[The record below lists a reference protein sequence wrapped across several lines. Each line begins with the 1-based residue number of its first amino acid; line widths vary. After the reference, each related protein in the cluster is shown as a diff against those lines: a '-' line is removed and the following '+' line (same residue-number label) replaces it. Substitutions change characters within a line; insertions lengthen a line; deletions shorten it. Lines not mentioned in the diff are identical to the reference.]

1 MKHMNEAHA
10 LDGKMRRIR
19 EVAHEEDLFRALPRL
34 VSRPWNAWM
43 FILLFG
49 AGLFVPAPSGAQIV
63 SATLKGTVTD
73 TSGANIP
80 GAKITLSEPSTG
92 RVVRQGTSSSTGVY
106 EFDELQ
112 PSTYLLH
119 CDAQGFKSFEAQD
132 IVLDPGQIRR
142 VDPVLAIGETS
153 TTVTV
158 SAGAAVINTESATM
172 SETFDQAQQEKA
184 PLVSTF
190 PDAYILLT
198 LSPGVQGGNG
208 DYPVINGQQ
217 QTQQAQSFDGIPDDI
232 YGEQSN
238 NSNFFEQTSATTF
251 NAPAESAVP
260 AAIEL
265 VTHRGTNTIHGVAS
279 YQIYDS
285 VLNASEY
292 FPPPKTPYI
301 LHEWNLAAGGPIWKN
316 RAFAYA
322 QWFAQSIP
330 LGTPYLISVPTPAY
344 RAGVFAQTITDPL
357 TGLPFPNNTI
367 PASRMSPV
375 ALAIQSQ
382 FYPVPTGS
390 YAALGP
396 VNNYPFVFP
405 YNSDLYK
412 GNWPLGRIDYNVSQ
426 KNSMFVRWLLRDTP
440 YVLNDGVPTAIWTRV
455 RREQQW
461 AAGDTHIFSSHL
473 DNNFRFG
480 LGLDYMA
487 DGGTQRGVTPPNG
500 ATALASIG
508 LLGSNPSNST
518 GQGLPSI
525 SISGLQQITDV
536 PGGVKFN
543 DTNVT
548 AVDSADWQTG
558 RHVLKFGFIF
568 QRYGSTYGFV
578 NDYGTF
584 NFDGSVTG
592 NAYADFL
599 LGIPQSS
606 ARTNPLP
613 VRHQYVSNWGIY
625 GQDNFQISTK
635 LTINYGLRYDYY
647 GTPYAPDNRMYN
659 WDPATGD
666 VIVNSAGIDDV
677 SPLYP
682 SSITV
687 VPGAVRAIGDK
698 TNFAPRLGAAYRV
711 SNNSVLRGG
720 YGIYT
725 ARLDAGYILSP
736 GNAVSSVG
744 PNGAGTFNPFQLI
757 NPQLGSTGPFS
768 ITQTYLNVITPG
780 VQPLLQFPDPY
791 PSSTSLAS
799 VPSQTVYGY
808 PRQSSLGTIQQFNGT
823 YEREIDKI
831 GLRASYLGSRSS
843 GMNYVVNIDL
853 PHPSTTPFTQA
864 NLPYPQFYQA
874 YYTYYN
880 GSAKYDSLQFEARRR
895 AGGFTFDASYSL
907 QRSIANYLNTQN
919 PYNVLGNWAN
929 DGVTMRQYAVI
940 SGSWNL
946 PFGKDQRYLSNA
958 TGIVKDAATGWV
970 LTSINYLGSGEW
982 YSPSFTGPDPSN
994 TGTYGGLPDKVGNPY
1009 SFPGGKQTLEA
1020 FNDAAFAVPQTG
1032 TFGNAQVN
1040 SLESQHLYLMHVGI
1054 LKSTPITERIRF
1066 DFQCQI
1072 SNLLNHPE
1080 FTIPSGIISVPGGN
1094 QYTSQLGTFNSL
1106 ERGQPRQIS
1115 FRGAFRF

>member
-1 MKHMNEAHA
+1 MKP
-10 LDGKMRRIR
+10 IR
-19 EVAHEEDLFRALPRL
+19 EVAGDEELLTVLRRL
-34 VSRPWNAWM
+34 VSRRCRTWIL
-43 FILLFG
+43 ILLFG
-49 AGLFVPAPSGAQIV
+49 AGLWSPAPSNAQAI
-63 SATLKGTVTD
+63 SATLRGTVTD
-73 TSGANIP
+73 GSGANIP

-92 RVVRQGTSSSTGVY
+92 RVVRQATSSSSGEF

-112 PSTYLLH
+112 PSTYLLS
-119 CDAQGFKSFEAQD
+119 CDATGFKSFQAQD

-142 VDPVLAIGETS
+142 VDPILAIGETS

-158 SAGAAVINTESATM
+158 SAGAAVINTESSTM
-172 SETFDQAQQEKA
+172 SETFSQSQQEKA
-184 PLVSTF
+184 PLVTTF

-217 QTQQAQSFDGIPDDI
+217 QTQQNQSFDGIPNDL
-232 YGEQSN
+232 YGQQSN

-260 AAIEL
+260 ADIEL
-265 VTHRGTNTIHGVAS
+265 VTHRGSNAIHGIAS

-316 RAFAYA
+316 RAFFYA

-330 LGTPYLISVPTPAY
+330 LGTPYLISVPTPSY
-344 RAGVFAQTITDPL
+344 RAGVFSQTIIDPL

-375 ALAIQSQ
+375 ALNIQNQ
-382 FYPVPTGS
+382 YYPAPTGS
-390 YAALGP
+390 YANLPP

-412 GNWPLGRIDYNVSQ
+412 GNWPLGRIDYNISQ

-440 YVLNDGVPTAIWTRV
+440 YVLNDGVPSAIWTRV

-487 DGGTQRGVTPPNG
+487 DGGAQRGVTPPNG
-500 ATALASIG
+500 ATALANIG

-525 SISGLQQITDV
+525 SISGLQEIEDV

-543 DTNVT
+543 DTDVT
-548 AVDSADWQTG
+548 VVDNADWQTG
-558 RHVLKFGFIF
+558 RHVWKFGFIY
-568 QRYGSTYGFV
+568 QDYRATYGFV
-578 NDYGTF
+578 NDYGTL

-613 VRHQYVSNWGIY
+613 TRHLYVSNWGIY
-625 GQDNFQISTK
+625 AQDNFQLSPK
-635 LTINYGLRYDYY
+635 LTLNYGLRYDYY
-647 GTPYAPDNRMYN
+647 GTPDAPDNRMYN
-659 WDPATGD
+659 WDPASGD
-666 VIVNSAGIDDV
+666 VIVSQAGMADI

-687 VPGAVRAIGDK
+687 TPGAVRAISDK
-698 TNFAPRLGAAYRV
+698 TNFAPRIGAAYRL
-711 SNNSVLRGG
+711 SKNSVIRGG

-725 ARLDAGYILSP
+725 ARLDAGYILAP
-736 GNAVSSVG
+736 GNAISSVG
-744 PNGAGTFNPFQLI
+744 PNGYGTYNPFQLI

-768 ITQTYLNVITPG
+768 ITQTYLNVVNPG
-780 VQPLLQFPDPY
+780 AQPLLQFPNPY
-791 PSSTSLAS
+791 PASTSLAA
-799 VPSQTVYGY
+799 VPTQTVYGY
-808 PRQSSLGTIQQFNGT
+808 PRQSNLGLIQQFNGT
-823 YEREIDKI
+823 YEREINKI

-843 GMNYVVNIDL
+843 GLNYVLNIDL

-874 YYTYYN
+874 YYTHYD
-880 GSAKYDSLQFEARRR
+880 GGAKYDAVQFEARRR
-895 AGGFTFDASYSL
+895 AGGLTFDASYSL

-919 PYNVLGNWAN
+919 PYSVLNNWAN

-940 SGSWNL
+940 SGSYNL

-958 TGIVKDAATGWV
+958 TGVVKNAATGWV
-970 LTSINYLGSGEW
+970 ITSINYLGSGEW
-982 YSPSFTGPDPSN
+982 YSPSFTGSDPSN
-994 TGTYGGLPDKVGNPY
+994 TGTFGGLPDKVGNPH
-1009 SFPGGKQTLEA
+1009 SFAGGKQTLEA
-1020 FNDAAFAVPQTG
+1020 FNDAAYAVPQTG

-1040 SLESQHLYLMHVGI
+1040 SLESQHLYLMHLGI
-1054 LKSTPITERIRF
+1054 LKATPITERINF

-1072 SNLLNHPE
+1072 ANLLNHPE
-1080 FTIPSGIISVPGGN
+1080 FAIPSGIISVPGGN

>member
-1 MKHMNEAHA
+1 MKHV
-10 LDGKMRRIR
+10 R
-19 EVAHEEDLFRALPRL
+19 EVAGDEELLTALRRL
-34 VSRPWNAWM
+34 VSRRCGTWM

-49 AGLFVPAPSGAQIV
+49 AGLLAPAPSDAQAI
-63 SATLKGTVTD
+63 SATLRGTVTD
-73 TSGANIP
+73 GSGANVP

-92 RVVRQGTSSSTGVY
+92 RVVRQATSSANGEF

-112 PSTYLLH
+112 PSTYLLS
-119 CDAQGFKSFEAQD
+119 CDATGFKSFQAQD

-142 VDPVLAIGETS
+142 VDPILAVGETS

-172 SETFDQAQQEKA
+172 SETFSQSQQEKA

-217 QTQQAQSFDGIPDDI
+217 QTQQNQSFDGIPNDL

-260 AAIEL
+260 ADIEL
-265 VTHRGTNTIHGVAS
+265 VTHRGSNSIHGIAS

-316 RAFAYA
+316 RAFFYA

-330 LGTPYLISVPTPAY
+330 LGTPYLINVPTPSY
-344 RAGVFAQTITDPL
+344 RAGVFSQTITDPL

-375 ALAIQSQ
+375 ALNIQNQ
-382 FYPVPTGS
+382 FYPAPTGS
-390 YAALGP
+390 FATLPP

-440 YVLNDGVPTAIWTRV
+440 YVLNDGVPSAIWTRV

-487 DGGTQRGVTPPNG
+487 DGGPQRGVTPPNG
-500 ATALASIG
+500 ATALANIG

-525 SISGLQQITDV
+525 SISGLQEIMDV

-543 DTNVT
+543 DTDTTV
-548 AVDSADWQTG
+548 VDNADWQTG
-558 RHVLKFGFIF
+558 RHVWKFGFIY
-568 QRYGSTYGFV
+568 QHYKATYGFV
-578 NDYGTF
+578 NDYGTL

-613 VRHQYVSNWGIY
+613 TRHLYVSNWGLY
-625 GQDNFQISTK
+625 AQDNFQLSPK
-635 LTINYGLRYDYY
+635 LTLNYGLRYDYY
-647 GTPYAPDNRMYN
+647 GTPNAPDNRMYN
-659 WDPATGD
+659 WDPASGD
-666 VIVNSAGIDDV
+666 VIVSQAGLADI

-682 SSITV
+682 SVITV
-687 VPGAVRAIGDK
+687 VPGAVRAISDK
-698 TNFAPRLGAAYRV
+698 TNFAPRIGAAYRL
-711 SNNSVLRGG
+711 SKNSVIRGG

-725 ARLDAGYILSP
+725 ARLDAGYILAP
-736 GNAVSSVG
+736 GNAITSVG
-744 PNGAGTFNPFQLI
+744 PNGYGTYNPFQLI

-768 ITQTYLNVITPG
+768 ITQTYLNVVNPG
-780 VQPLLQFPDPY
+780 TQPLLQFPNPY
-791 PSSTSLAS
+791 PASTSLAA
-799 VPSQTVYGY
+799 VPTQTVYGY
-808 PRQSSLGTIQQFNGT
+808 PRQSNLGLIQQFNGT
-823 YEREIDKI
+823 YEREINKI

-843 GMNYVVNIDL
+843 GLNYVLNIDL
-853 PHPSTTPFTQA
+853 PQPSTTPFTQA

-874 YYTYYN
+874 YYTHYD
-880 GSAKYDSLQFEARRR
+880 GSAKYDAVQFEARRR
-895 AGGFTFDASYSL
+895 AGGLTFDASYSL

-919 PYNVLGNWAN
+919 PYSVLNNWAN

-940 SGSWNL
+940 SGSYNL

-958 TGIVKDAATGWV
+958 TGVVRTAATGWV
-970 LTSINYLGSGEW
+970 ITSINYLGSGEW
-982 YSPSFTGPDPSN
+982 YSPSFTGSDPSN
-994 TGTYGGLPDKVGNPY
+994 TGTFGGLPDKVGNPH
-1009 SFPGGKQTLEA
+1009 SFPGGKQPLEA
-1020 FNDAAFAVPQTG
+1020 FNDAAYAVPQTG

-1054 LKSTPITERIRF
+1054 LKATPITERITF
-1066 DFQCQI
+1066 DFQCHI
-1072 SNLLNHPE
+1072 ANLLNHPE
-1080 FTIPSGIISVPGGN
+1080 FAIPSGIISVPGGN

>member
-1 MKHMNEAHA
+1 MKY
-10 LDGKMRRIR
+10 IR
-19 EVAHEEDLFRALPRL
+19 EVAGDEELLTGLRRL
-34 VSRPWNAWM
+34 VSRLCLTWM
-43 FILLFG
+43 FILVFG
-49 AGLFVPAPSGAQIV
+49 AGLLAPAPSDAQAI
-63 SATLKGTVTD
+63 SATLRGTVTD
-73 TSGANIP
+73 GSGANVP

-92 RVVRQGTSSSTGVY
+92 RVVRQATSSSNGEF

-112 PSTYLLH
+112 PGTYVLS
-119 CDAQGFKSFEAQD
+119 CDATGFKSFQAQD

-142 VDPVLAIGETS
+142 VDPILGIGETS

-158 SAGAAVINTESATM
+158 SAGAAVINTESSTM
-172 SETFDQAQQEKA
+172 SETFSQSQQEKA

-217 QTQQAQSFDGIPDDI
+217 QTQQNQSFDGIPNDL
-232 YGEQSN
+232 YGQQSN

-260 AAIEL
+260 ADIEL
-265 VTHRGTNTIHGVAS
+265 VTHRGSNAIHGIAS

-316 RAFAYA
+316 RAFFYA

-330 LGTPYLISVPTPAY
+330 LGTPYLISVPTPSY
-344 RAGVFAQTITDPL
+344 RAGVFSQTITDPL

-375 ALAIQSQ
+375 ALNIQNQ
-382 FYPVPTGS
+382 FYPAPTGS
-390 YAALGP
+390 FANLPP

-412 GNWPLGRIDYNVSQ
+412 GNWPLGRIDYTVSQ

-440 YVLNDGVPTAIWTRV
+440 YVLNDGVPSAIWTRV

-487 DGGTQRGVTPPNG
+487 DGGPQRGVTPPNG
-500 ATALASIG
+500 ATALANIG

-525 SISGLQQITDV
+525 SISGLQEIMDV

-543 DTNVT
+543 DTDTTV
-548 AVDSADWQTG
+548 VDNADWQTG
-558 RHVLKFGFIF
+558 RHVWKFGFIY
-568 QRYGSTYGFV
+568 QHYKATYGFV
-578 NDYGTF
+578 NDYGTL

-613 VRHQYVSNWGIY
+613 TRHLYVSNWGIY
-625 GQDNFQISTK
+625 AQDNFQLSPK
-635 LTINYGLRYDYY
+635 LTLNYGLRYDYY
-647 GTPYAPDNRMYN
+647 GTPNAPDNRMYN

-666 VIVNSAGIDDV
+666 VTVSQAGLADI

-687 VPGAVRAIGDK
+687 VPGAVRAISDK
-698 TNFAPRLGAAYRV
+698 TNFAPRIGAAYRL
-711 SNNSVLRGG
+711 SKNSVIRGG

-725 ARLDAGYILSP
+725 ARLDAGYILAP
-736 GNAVSSVG
+736 GNAITAVG
-744 PNGAGTFNPFQLI
+744 PNGYGTYNPFQLI
-757 NPQLGSTGPFS
+757 NPQLGQTGPFS
-768 ITQTYLNVITPG
+768 ITQTYLNVVTPG
-780 VQPLLQFPDPY
+780 AQPLLQFPNPY
-791 PSSTSLAS
+791 PASTSLAA
-799 VPSQTVYGY
+799 VPTQTVYGY
-808 PRQSSLGTIQQFNGT
+808 PRQSNLGLIQQFNGT
-823 YEREIDKI
+823 YEREINKI

-843 GMNYVVNIDL
+843 GLNYVLNIDL

-864 NLPYPQFYQA
+864 NLPYPQFYQG
-874 YYTYYN
+874 YYTHYD
-880 GSAKYDSLQFEARRR
+880 GSAKYDAVQFEARRR
-895 AGGFTFDASYSL
+895 AGGLTFDASYSL

-919 PYNVLGNWAN
+919 PYSVLSNWAN

-940 SGSWNL
+940 SGSYNL

-958 TGIVKDAATGWV
+958 TGVVKNAATGWV
-970 LTSINYLGSGEW
+970 VTSINYLGSGEW
-982 YSPSFTGPDPSN
+982 YSPSFTGSDPSN
-994 TGTYGGLPDKVGNPY
+994 TGTFGGLPDKVGNPH
-1009 SFPGGKQTLEA
+1009 SFAGGKQPLEA
-1020 FNDAAFAVPQTG
+1020 FNDAAYAVPQTG

-1040 SLESQHLYLMHVGI
+1040 SLQSQHLYLMHVGI
-1054 LKSTPITERIRF
+1054 LKATPITERITF

-1072 SNLLNHPE
+1072 ANLLNHPE
-1080 FTIPSGIISVPGGN
+1080 FAIPSGIISVPGGN

>member
-1 MKHMNEAHA
+1 
-10 LDGKMRRIR
+10 MRRIPD
-19 EVAHEEDLFRALPRL
+19 VADDEKLLKALRHL
-34 VSRPWNAWM
+34 VSRRCSSWL
-43 FILLFG
+43 FILLCG
-49 AGLFVPAPSGAQIV
+49 AGLWAPAPSEAQV
-63 SATLKGTVTD
+63 LSATLRGAVTD
-73 TSGANIP
+73 TSGATIP
-80 GAKITLSEPSTG
+80 GATITLSEPSTG
-92 RVVRQGTSSSTGVY
+92 RVVRTATSSSTGDY
-106 EFDELQ
+106 EFDALQ
-112 PSTYLLH
+112 PSTYVLR
-119 CDAQGFKSFEAQD
+119 CDAKDFKSFEAQD

-142 VDPVLAIGETS
+142 VDPVLTVGETS

-172 SETFDQAQQEKA
+172 TQTFSQAQQEKA

-217 QTQQAQSFDGIPDDI
+217 QTQQAQGFDGIPDDL

-238 NSNFFEQTSATTF
+238 NSNFFEQSSANTF

-260 AAIEL
+260 ADIEL
-265 VTHRGTNTIHGVAS
+265 VTHRGTNSFHGTAS

-301 LHEWNLAAGGPIWKN
+301 LHEWNLAAGGPLWKN
-316 RAFAYA
+316 RAFVYA

-344 RAGVFAQTITDPL
+344 RAGMFSQTITDPL

-367 PASRMSPV
+367 PANRISPV
-375 ALAIQSQ
+375 ALAIQNQ

-390 YAALGP
+390 YANLPP

-412 GNWPLGRIDYNVSQ
+412 GNWPLGRIDYNISQ

-440 YVLNDGVPTAIWTRV
+440 YVLNDGVPSAIWTRV

-461 AAGDTHIFSSHL
+461 AAGDTHIFSPHL

-487 DGGTQRGVTPPNG
+487 DGGKQRGVTPPNG
-500 ATALASIG
+500 ADALASVG
-508 LLGSNPSNST
+508 LEGSNPSNSS

-525 SISGLQQITDV
+525 AISGLQQIMDV

-543 DTNVT
+543 DTDIT
-548 AVDSADWQTG
+548 ALDSADWQTG
-558 RHVLKFGFIF
+558 RHVYKFGFIY
-568 QRYGSTYGFV
+568 QRYGTSYGFV

-584 NFDGSVTG
+584 SFDGSVTG

-613 VRHQYVSNWGIY
+613 DRHQYVSNWGIY
-625 GQDNFQISTK
+625 AQDNFQISPK

-647 GTPYAPDNRMYN
+647 GTPSAPDNRMYN
-659 WDPATGD
+659 WDPASGD
-666 VIVNSAGIDDV
+666 VIVNPAGISDI

-687 VPGAVRAIGDK
+687 IPGSVRAIGDK
-698 TNFAPRLGAAYRV
+698 TNFAPRLGAAYRL
-711 SNNSVLRGG
+711 SKNSVIRGG

-736 GNAVSSVG
+736 GNAISAVG
-744 PNGAGTFNPFQLI
+744 PNGYGTFNPFQLI

-768 ITQTYLNVITPG
+768 ITQTYLNVVNPG
-780 VQPLLQFPDPY
+780 APPLLQFPDPY

-799 VPSQTVYGY
+799 VPTQTVYGY
-808 PRQSSLGTIQQFNGT
+808 PRQSSLGMIQQFNGT

-843 GMNYVVNIDL
+843 GLNYVVNIDL

-864 NLPYPQFYQA
+864 LLPYPQFYQA
-874 YYTYYN
+874 YYTHYD
-880 GSAKYDSLQFEARRR
+880 GSAKYDAMQLQALRR
-895 AGGFTFDASYSL
+895 AGGLTFDASYSL

-919 PYNVLGNWAN
+919 PYDVLSNWAN

-940 SGSWNL
+940 SGSWDL
-946 PFGKDQRYLSNA
+946 PFGKDQRYLSSA
-958 TGIVKDAATGWV
+958 TGIVKTAATGWV
-970 LTSINYLGSGEW
+970 VTSINYLGSGVW
-982 YSPSFTGPDPSN
+982 YSPSFTGADPSN
-994 TGTYGGLPDKVGNPY
+994 TGTFGGLPDKVGNPS
-1009 SFPGGKQTLEA
+1009 SFPGGKQRLDA
-1020 FNDAAFAVPQTG
+1020 FNPDAFAIPQNG
-1032 TFGNAQVN
+1032 SFGNAQVN
-1040 SLESQHLYLMHVGI
+1040 SLESQHLYLMHLGI
-1054 LKSTPITERIRF
+1054 LKRTPITERINF

-1072 SNLLNHPE
+1072 SNLLNHAE
-1080 FTIPSGIISVPGGN
+1080 FAIPSGIINVPGGN

>member
-1 MKHMNEAHA
+1 MKH
-10 LDGKMRRIR
+10 IR
-19 EVAHEEDLFRALPRL
+19 EVAGDEELLTVLRRL
-34 VSRPWNAWM
+34 VSRRCGTWM

-49 AGLFVPAPSGAQIV
+49 AGLWSPAPSDAQAI
-63 SATLKGTVTD
+63 SATLRGTVTD
-73 TSGANIP
+73 GSGANIP

-92 RVVRQGTSSSTGVY
+92 RVVRQATSSSNGEF

-112 PSTYLLH
+112 PGTYLLS
-119 CDAQGFKSFEAQD
+119 CDATGFKSFRAQD

-142 VDPVLAIGETS
+142 VDPILAVGETS

-158 SAGAAVINTESATM
+158 SAGAAVINTESSTM
-172 SETFDQAQQEKA
+172 SETFSQSQQEKA

-217 QTQQAQSFDGIPDDI
+217 QTQQNQSFDGIPNDL
-232 YGEQSN
+232 YGQQSN
-238 NSNFFEQTSATTF
+238 NSNFFEQTSASTF

-260 AAIEL
+260 ADIEL
-265 VTHRGTNTIHGVAS
+265 VTHRGSNAIHGIAS

-316 RAFAYA
+316 RAFFYV

-330 LGTPYLISVPTPAY
+330 LGTPYLINVPTPSY
-344 RAGVFAQTITDPL
+344 RAGVFSQTITDPL

-375 ALAIQSQ
+375 ALNIQNQ
-382 FYPVPTGS
+382 FYPAPTGS
-390 YAALGP
+390 FANLPP

-405 YNSDLYK
+405 YNADLYK

-440 YVLNDGVPTAIWTRV
+440 YVLNDGVPSAIWTRV

-487 DGGTQRGVTPPNG
+487 DGGPQRGVTPPNG
-500 ATALASIG
+500 ATALANTG

-525 SISGLQQITDV
+525 SISGLQEIMDV

-543 DTNVT
+543 DTDITV
-548 AVDSADWQTG
+548 VDNADWQTG
-558 RHVLKFGFIF
+558 RHVWKFGFIY
-568 QRYGSTYGFV
+568 QHYRATYGFV
-578 NDYGTF
+578 NDYGTL

-613 VRHQYVSNWGIY
+613 TRHLYVSNWGIY
-625 GQDNFQISTK
+625 AQDNFQLSPK
-635 LTINYGLRYDYY
+635 LTLNYGLRYDYY
-647 GTPYAPDNRMYN
+647 GTPDAPDNRMYN
-659 WDPATGD
+659 WDPASGD
-666 VIVNSAGIDDV
+666 VIVSQAGMADI

-687 VPGAVRAIGDK
+687 TPGAVRAISDK
-698 TNFAPRLGAAYRV
+698 TNFAPRIGAAYRL
-711 SNNSVLRGG
+711 SKNSVIRGG

-725 ARLDAGYILSP
+725 ARLDAGYILAP
-736 GNAVSSVG
+736 GNAISSVG
-744 PNGAGTFNPFQLI
+744 PNGYGTYNPFQLI

-768 ITQTYLNVITPG
+768 ITQTYLNVVTPG
-780 VQPLLQFPDPY
+780 AQPLLQFPNPY
-791 PSSTSLAS
+791 PASTSLAA
-799 VPSQTVYGY
+799 VPTQTVYGY
-808 PRQSSLGTIQQFNGT
+808 PRQSNLGLIQQFNGT
-823 YEREIDKI
+823 YEREINKI

-843 GMNYVVNIDL
+843 GLNYVLNIDL
-853 PHPSTTPFTQA
+853 PHPSTTPFIQA

-874 YYTYYN
+874 YYTHFD
-880 GSAKYDSLQFEARRR
+880 GGAKYDAVQFEARRR
-895 AGGFTFDASYSL
+895 AGGLTFDASYSL

-919 PYNVLGNWAN
+919 PYSVLNNWAN

-940 SGSWNL
+940 SGSYDL

-958 TGIVKDAATGWV
+958 TGVVKDAATGWV
-970 LTSINYLGSGEW
+970 ITSINYLGSGVW
-982 YSPSFTGPDPSN
+982 YSPSFTGSDPSN
-994 TGTYGGLPDKVGNPY
+994 TGTFGGLPDKVGNPQ
-1009 SFPGGKQTLEA
+1009 SFAGGKQPLEA
-1020 FNDAAFAVPQTG
+1020 FNDAAYAVPQTG

-1040 SLESQHLYLMHVGI
+1040 SLQSQHLYLMHVGI
-1054 LKSTPITERIRF
+1054 LKATPITERVTF
-1066 DFQCQI
+1066 DFQCHI
-1072 SNLLNHPE
+1072 ANLLNHPE
-1080 FTIPSGIISVPGGN
+1080 FAIPSGIISVPGGN